1 MDTGHLHLR
10 KTIKLSSKE
19 PMSFSVSKERN
30 LIDSILQFLQNFI
43 GLSIVLASQ
52 REIVFRVFSLT
63 KDLSTFK

>member
-1 MDTGHLHLR
+1 
-10 KTIKLSSKE
+10 
-19 PMSFSVSKERN
+19 MSISVSKERN